1 MYFTYLGLFNFFFDF
16 NQIKKG
22 TLAADEE
29 PDRALMWQ
37 KARKIKID
45 DDEDSDQGEIG
56 KRIVS
61 I

>member
-1 MYFTYLGLFNFFFDF
+1 M
-16 NQIKKG
+16 
-22 TLAADEE
+22 AADEE

-45 DDEDSDQGEIG
+45 DDNDNADDDDEADDADDEDSDLAEIG

-61 I
+61 IYN

>member
-1 MYFTYLGLFNFFFDF
+1 M
-16 NQIKKG
+16 
-22 TLAADEE
+22 AADEE

-45 DDEDSDQGEIG
+45 DDNDNADDDDEADDEDSDLAEIG

-61 I
+61 IYN

>member
-1 MYFTYLGLFNFFFDF
+1 MAFLIFFFDF
-16 NQIKKG
+16 HPIKKG

-45 DDEDSDQGEIG
+45 DDEDSDLGEIG